1 MYKKKKN
8 RLWLWLVV
16 AVLILAAGG
25 IWGYQKS
32 YANQEEKEEEIVLQ
46 NNQELV
52 DIRITK
58 MLGNEMT
65 GNILSENREEEKTW
79 LIPVGT
85 EVVTKLGTTTTFAR
99 LSSGDTIQMLLQ
111 TGEEDSED
119 ILKIWI
125 TQ

>member
-65 GNILSENREEEKTW
+65 GKILSENREEEKTW